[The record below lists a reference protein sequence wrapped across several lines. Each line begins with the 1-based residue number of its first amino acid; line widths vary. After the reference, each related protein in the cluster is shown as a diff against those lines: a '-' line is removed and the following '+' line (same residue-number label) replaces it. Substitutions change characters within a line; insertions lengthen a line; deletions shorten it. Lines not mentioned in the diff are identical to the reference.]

1 MNTFFAPHLTVKDV
15 RGAIEFY
22 KNAFDAVEL
31 KRVDNP
37 DGSVHV
43 AELTIDG
50 ALLHLHDEVK
60 RDAQLSPI
68 TLQGTTSM
76 IGMFVDDPHAVVR
89 KAIESGAQETSPVQ
103 DYDYGYRQGVVTDP
117 AGHQWLIQ
125 KKI

>member
-15 RGAIEFY
+15 RAAMEFY
-22 KNAFDAVEL
+22 KNAFGANEL
-31 KRVDNP
+31 RRWDNP

-50 ALLHLHDEVK
+50 ALLHLHDEVA
-60 RDAQLSPI
+60 RSSQLSPS
-68 TLQGTTSM
+68 TLQATTVL
-76 IGMFVDDPHAVVR
+76 IGIFVDDPHAVVSR
-89 KAIESGAQETSPVQ
+89 AVAAGGQQTSPVQ
-103 DYDYGYRQGVVTDP
+103 DYDYGYRQGVVKDP